1 MGRSSLFILAAA
13 LAVGATATGCTSE
26 STTGDDTAQE
36 EVPTTF
42 ACEIGLADEDG
53 GWVAALDGDPTELVL
68 GFQGFLFI
76 ELRVRAEDT
85 SPTPVTVLMN
95 GEIEGDS
102 PFDASQPEVGMT
114 DQGDGTRLSD
124 EIVMFLPTNDVGH
137 FEGATLRTVMRLEGA
152 DLSCTA
158 ERLFTLVDDDPCIHT
173 GGEPICPE
181 GDTAED
187 M

>member
-1 MGRSSLFILAAA
+1 VGRSSLFTLAAA
-13 LAVGATATGCTSE
+13 LAAGWAAPGCASE
-26 STTGDDTAQE
+26 PVAGDDTAQAE
-36 EVPTTF
+36 DPTTF

-53 GWVAALDGDPTELVL
+53 GWVAAADGDPAELVL

-76 ELRVRAEDT
+76 ELRARAEDT
-85 SPTPVTVLMN
+85 CPSPITVLMN
-95 GEIEGDS
+95 GEVEGDT
-102 PFDASQPEVGMT
+102 PFDGSQPDVGMT

-137 FEGATLRTVMRLEGA
+137 FEGATLRTVMRLEGSE
-152 DLSCTA
+152 LNCTT

-181 GDTAED
+181 GDTAGE